1 MTQIESTSYPN
12 RIIENWFCHY
22 HIVQAEGDGKEE
34 EVNIDVLYR
43 EWIEFQ
49 LSLLIQLRVRVTRE
63 RN

>member
-1 MTQIESTSYPN
+1 M
-12 RIIENWFCHY
+12 
-22 HIVQAEGDGKEE
+22 QAEGDGKEEEE

>member
-1 MTQIESTSYPN
+1 M
-12 RIIENWFCHY
+12 
-22 HIVQAEGDGKEE
+22 QAEGDGKEE